1 MPDILDRLEKFS
13 LYNHNEQREILDYAI
28 SEIRNNRN
36 TMELM
41 GREIERISPGD
52 NPADDIPETTG
63 GSALPIPDAV
73 EELAKMGITAV
84 PLDDPAVLHN
94 TIAEAVGE
102 TEEIIE
108 EPTFT
113 DSATPEELADI
124 YGGGNEDSTEINMTG
139 LLNGTAEEADQGD
152 GPSEDNAKPDDEGRP
167 SGGLTMPDT
176 N

>member
-102 TEEIIE
+102 TE
-108 EPTFT
+108 
-113 DSATPEELADI
+113 
-124 YGGGNEDSTEINMTG
+124 G